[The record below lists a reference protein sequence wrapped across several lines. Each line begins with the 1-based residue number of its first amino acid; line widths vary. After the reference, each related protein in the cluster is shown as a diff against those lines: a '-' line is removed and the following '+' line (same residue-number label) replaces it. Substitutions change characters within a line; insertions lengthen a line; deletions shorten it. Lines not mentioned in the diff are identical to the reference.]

1 MAVNNQGFKK
11 ILLLI
16 IIGGALGNF
25 HDRIQFN
32 AVLDFIDFHV
42 ANFHWFIFNVS
53 DIFITLG
60 VTGMI
65 ILELTDNNKKTK
77 MNKLLLF
84 LTLVLFTISGCSTVK
99 KHLILKEKMDQRNFW
114 LKKAP
119 LSMPPNFDELPIPKS
134 QKTEEVEEVDDIQNL
149 ILSSENNEQNSS
161 KKDNPSENN
170 LEISILNQ
178 INKN

>member
-1 MAVNNQGFKK
+1 MEVRNNLKNFLLKSFVVLFIYLLDRISKIYILHLSKNNFENELFVSKYLNITPLWNSGISFGIFSLEEGKLYHLLTVLIGIIILVLVIMAVNNQGFKK

-65 ILELTDNNKKTK
+65 ILELTNNNKK
-77 MNKLLLF
+77 N
-84 LTLVLFTISGCSTVK
+84 
-99 KHLILKEKMDQRNFW
+99 
-114 LKKAP
+114 
-119 LSMPPNFDELPIPKS
+119 
-134 QKTEEVEEVDDIQNL
+134 QN
-149 ILSSENNEQNSS
+149 E
-161 KKDNPSENN
+161 
-170 LEISILNQ
+170 
-178 INKN
+178 

>member
-1 MAVNNQGFKK
+1 MEVSSNLKNSLIKFFFVFFIYILDRISKIYILYLSNNNFENELFVSKYLNITPIWNRGVSFGIFSLEEGKLYHLLTVLIGIIILVLVIMTVNNQGLKK

-60 VTGMI
+60 VIGMI
-65 ILELTDNNKKTK
+65 ILELTDNKK
-77 MNKLLLF
+77 
-84 LTLVLFTISGCSTVK
+84 
-99 KHLILKEKMDQRNFW
+99 E
-114 LKKAP
+114 
-119 LSMPPNFDELPIPKS
+119 
-134 QKTEEVEEVDDIQNL
+134 
-149 ILSSENNEQNSS
+149 
-161 KKDNPSENN
+161 
-170 LEISILNQ
+170 NQ
-178 INKN
+178 IKNE